1 MIALPMTCI
10 LLNEALGGAIVDSA
24 IPAFYSAIFI
34 FGTYLHSVSI
44 IVLVVTL
51 ALILIALNYWTFVYV
66 PARKAHQKRKDK
78 MRRIYHESLTLSKL
92 NNTMK
97 RDKND
102 KKENNIR
109 KNEMVKS
116 SPNLRK
122 KMSLSIYCNKVLNI
136 IKRSIQHAITLLSFR
151 RMRHMKSVA
160 AKKVWCGMN
169 RSLAFQGI
177 VGQDSILEFPSQLNS
192 PKNKLLKF
200 TRRLSSISIP
210 DGVTNMLSSLNE
222 NRIENNPNPHKI
234 DRKKPVSILSSLSM
248 SSENSNNNQLNNYTK
263 DNNNNNNNNNE
274 NDNDCDI
281 DATQCDPI
289 VNRLAYSEGRKRRKL
304 RPLILFDSNEVLSE
318 LRSRLAICNT
328 NNINNNINMNNN
340 TTNNYPDFYNRNNA
354 NNNSNNNINNNNNN
368 SIDRNSINSINS
380 INNSNTSTP
389 GHLDITETV
398 LFTELKRILQ
408 IYYPDGVALSET
420 EKAEACESYNNW
432 KQSINEHFSVVLIKL
447 KPVRVRIISFHA
459 FEEWFTRDI
468 LNVIRNNLSD
478 RLLDNS
484 LRHSPNI
491 KRRLNMAAKNAS
503 TTHIITSPS
512 SPNAGQLYMKRLKVV
527 TPQDI
532 MIRNSIN
539 LEQSLSYDIIQ
550 YNDEHKSYTGKI

>member
-1 MIALPMTCI
+1 MTCI

-24 IPAFYSAIFI
+24 IPAFYSAIYI
-34 FGTYLHSVSI
+34 FGTYLHSVSV

-97 RDKND
+97 KQ
-102 KKENNIR
+102 NNIR
-109 KNEMVKS
+109 KNEIVKS
-116 SPNLRK
+116 TPNLRK
-122 KMSLSIYCNKVLNI
+122 KMSLSTYCNKVLNI

-151 RMRHMKSVA
+151 RTRHMKSVA

-177 VGQDSILEFPSQLNS
+177 VDQDSTLELPSQLNS

-222 NRIENNPNPHKI
+222 NHIENNPNPHKI
-234 DRKKPVSILSSLSM
+234 DRKKPVSMLNFSPLSKSGK
-248 SSENSNNNQLNNYTK
+248 NSNSNELNNNT
-263 DNNNNNNNNNE
+263 NNNNNE

-289 VNRLAYSEGRKRRKL
+289 VNRLAYSEVRKRRKL

-328 NNINNNINMNNN
+328 NNINNNLNMNNN
-340 TTNNYPDFYNRNNA
+340 STNNYPDFYNRNN
-354 NNNSNNNINNNNNN
+354 NNNNNKN
-368 SIDRNSINSINS
+368 NNNIIDRNSINSINS
-380 INNSNTSTP
+380 VNNSNASTP
-389 GHLDITETV
+389 GHLDISETV

-420 EKAEACESYNNW
+420 EKAEACESYHNW
-432 KQSINEHFSVVLIKL
+432 KQSINEHFSVVLINL

-491 KRRLNMAAKNAS
+491 KRRLNMAAKNAN

-512 SPNAGQLYMKRLKVV
+512 SPNAGQLYMRRLKVV

-532 MIRNSIN
+532 MIRNSMN
-539 LEQSLSYDIIQ
+539 LEQSLSYDIRQ
-550 YNDEHKSYTGKI
+550 YDDEQKSNIEKI